1 MSHIRV
7 GTLNLGSNLYSGNLS
22 WKLDFNS
29 SQVKVQNRVI
39 EFQLYNIFQKFG
51 FDDIYLDF
59 HTNDTTAQGA
69 PAQKQIY
76 YNRTRNI

>member
-7 GTLNLGSNLYSGNLS
+7 GKLNLGSNLYAGNLS

-51 FDDIYLDF
+51 FDDIYIDF
-59 HTNDTTAQGA
+59 HTNDTTAQ
-69 PAQKQIY
+69 KQIY
-76 YNRTRNI
+76 YNRARNI